1 MLDTSPTSLPG
12 LRAAAEHL
20 AGMNE
25 AASPNLRD
33 SSCSRCWNCRYS
45 PARGIV
51 TMADTTNPPPSSYGP
66 ALFADWSKVKID
78 SPSSAPRDSV
88 RYMTWE
94 LGVLL
99 EAEPHYRAKGK
110 ACDCDSMKRGI
121 EDLQLRIAAKR
132 AGVDPN
138 SPSPEAR
145 ARVRWKI
152 PARKRVVY

>member
-1 MLDTSPTSLPG
+1 
-12 LRAAAEHL
+12 
-20 AGMNE
+20 
-25 AASPNLRD
+25 
-33 SSCSRCWNCRYS
+33 
-45 PARGIV
+45 
-51 TMADTTNPPPSSYGP
+51 MADAANPPPRPYGP
-66 ALFADWSKVKID
+66 ALFADWPKVKID

-110 ACDCDSMKRGI
+110 HATANSMKRGI
-121 EDLQLRIAAKR
+121 EVLELRIAAKQ

-138 SPSPEAR
+138 SNSPEAR
-145 ARVRWKI
+145 ARVRWNI

>member
-1 MLDTSPTSLPG
+1 
-12 LRAAAEHL
+12 
-20 AGMNE
+20 
-25 AASPNLRD
+25 
-33 SSCSRCWNCRYS
+33 
-45 PARGIV
+45 
-51 TMADTTNPPPSSYGP
+51 MADTTKPPPTSYGP
-66 ALFADWSKVKID
+66 ALFADWSKITID

-110 ACDCDSMKRGI
+110 HATADSMKRGI
-121 EDLQLRIAAKR
+121 EVLELRIAAKQ

-138 SPSPEAR
+138 SNSPEAR
-145 ARVRWKI
+145 ARVRWNI

>member
-1 MLDTSPTSLPG
+1 
-12 LRAAAEHL
+12 
-20 AGMNE
+20 
-25 AASPNLRD
+25 
-33 SSCSRCWNCRYS
+33 
-45 PARGIV
+45 
-51 TMADTTNPPPSSYGP
+51 MADTTNPPPGLYGP
-66 ALFADWSKVKID
+66 ALFADWSNVKID

-99 EAEPHYRAKGK
+99 EAEPHYRAKGNH
-110 ACDCDSMKRGI
+110 ATADSMKRGI

-138 SPSPEAR
+138 SNSPEAR

-152 PARKRVVY
+152 PARKRVVH

>member
-1 MLDTSPTSLPG
+1 
-12 LRAAAEHL
+12 
-20 AGMNE
+20 
-25 AASPNLRD
+25 
-33 SSCSRCWNCRYS
+33 
-45 PARGIV
+45 
-51 TMADTTNPPPSSYGP
+51 MADTTKPPPRPFGP
-66 ALFADWSKVKID
+66 ALFADWSNVKID

-110 ACDCDSMKRGI
+110 HATADSMKRVI
-121 EDLQLRIAAKR
+121 EDLELRIAAKR

-138 SPSPEAR
+138 SNSPEAR

-152 PARKRVVY
+152 PARKRVVH